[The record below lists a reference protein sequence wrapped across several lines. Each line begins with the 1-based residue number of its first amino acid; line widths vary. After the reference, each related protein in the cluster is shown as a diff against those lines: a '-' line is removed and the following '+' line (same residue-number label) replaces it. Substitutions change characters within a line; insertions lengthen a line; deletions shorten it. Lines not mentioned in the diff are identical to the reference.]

1 MKKPDFSFGAKRVK
15 KFFDII
21 QKITLFYPKTWY
33 FHRKRLS
40 CFGMHRIMICRISGM
55 CIHVYMYIY
64 RIPVFVIPVLGG
76 KTYMSGKWRRE
87 KGGKGGGGSNDAD
100 LARPPTGIRSLPVV
114 NWSSRRLSSRSIP
127 TRKRKQRS
135 SCIPFL
141 KQTQY
146 QGIDQVQV
154 WIAWKAS
161 KRQNVLAYNC

>member
-1 MKKPDFSFGAKRVK
+1 
-15 KFFDII
+15 
-21 QKITLFYPKTWY
+21 
-33 FHRKRLS
+33 
-40 CFGMHRIMICRISGM
+40 
-55 CIHVYMYIY
+55 
-64 RIPVFVIPVLGG
+64 
-76 KTYMSGKWRRE
+76 MSGKWRRE
-87 KGGKGGGGSNDAD
+87 KGGKGGGSNDAD

-146 QGIDQVQV
+146 QGTGIDQVQV

-161 KRQNVLAYNC
+161 KRQNVRAYNC